1 MAKKRRSGGK
11 RGHRRRSGSR
21 AGRKVSPELK
31 RTLGELLAAAAAGR
45 QDLGWLD
52 KAVRKAGYLPEAE
65 AVTEQDVQVALARVR
80 RIMETVAT
88 PAEPI
93 TGREWRKRV
102 EKAFAEVETGS

>member
-1 MAKKRRSGGK
+1 MGRKQRSGGK
-11 RGHRRRSGSR
+11 RGDRRQGGSR
-21 AGRKVSPELK
+21 ASRKVSPELK
-31 RTLGELLAAAAAGR
+31 RTLGELLAAAGAGR
-45 QDLGWLD
+45 ADLGWLD
-52 KAVRKAGYLPEAE
+52 KAIRKAGYLPAAE
-65 AVTEQDVQVALARVR
+65 AVTEKDVEVALARVR